1 MLWMRIC
8 LHPAAF
14 LFCNS
19 SISSGGGTL
28 LLKLLP
34 LPTGYGTKKLTMRPA
49 TVEHMRVFALASL
62 LLRIKDLC
70 LKELIRNAAAQ
81 NAFHYFKSSFGICA
95 LKLCC
100 LQV

>member
-8 LHPAAF
+8 PRPTAF

-19 SISSGGGTL
+19 SIGGGTL

-34 LPTGYGTKKLTMRPA
+34 LPTGYGTKQLTMRPA
-49 TVEHMRVFALASL
+49 TVEHMRVLALASL

-70 LKELIRNAAAQ
+70 LKELIRNTAAL
-81 NAFHYFKSSFGICA
+81 NAFHYFNSSFGICA
-95 LKLCC
+95 LTLCRF
-100 LQV
+100 QV